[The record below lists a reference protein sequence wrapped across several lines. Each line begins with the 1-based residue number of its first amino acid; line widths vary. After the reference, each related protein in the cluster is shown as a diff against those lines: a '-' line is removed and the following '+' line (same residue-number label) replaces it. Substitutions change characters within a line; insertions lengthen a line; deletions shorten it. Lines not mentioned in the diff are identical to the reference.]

1 MEEEAKVDEREDFQG
16 EEHNPEDTQKKP
28 RRIPEE
34 TQKKQG
40 TSKKID
46 RKYIRTKSR
55 TKVEPKSNKPI
66 TTLTPTDHDAP
77 CSGQIKILQHP
88 HHRRRQ
94 HQQKGTMQQ
103 QQDDADDPRIQDP
116 HNKVKGQNNDLAGE
130 QVSER
135 EREMK
140 ESDERKR

>member
-1 MEEEAKVDEREDFQG
+1 MEEEEQWRKKRKSMSEKIFRG
-16 EEHNPEDTQKKP
+16 KKHNPEDTQKKP
-28 RRIPEE
+28 RRNTGYI
-34 TQKKQG
+34 Q
-40 TSKKID
+40 ID

-55 TKVEPKSNKPI
+55 TKSQSRTKVEPKSNTPI
-66 TTLTPTDHDAP
+66 TTLTPTNHDAP

-94 HQQKGTMQQ
+94 YQQKGTMQQ

-135 EREMK
+135 ERE
-140 ESDERKR
+140 R